1 MLLACGN
8 ASGGAIFAGVAAP
21 GARLALRRVD
31 YVVRLSAT
39 LTITQNLIM
48 LVFMEK
54 LPPEI
59 IRVAI
64 VEDDAEAVERIRT
77 ALAAD
82 GSLLI
87 VAIAGNV
94 ADGKACVDAG
104 GFDVLLC
111 DLGLPDGS
119 GISLIRYAAQKY
131 KDIDIIVITIFA
143 EQSKVLD
150 SIRAG
155 ARGFLLKD
163 ERFGECA
170 EGIREV
176 RRGGSPISPTIA
188 RQLLKEFQPR
198 EKDAKAVELL
208 SKREA
213 EVLNLLARGFSF
225 LEIGDLLSISRSTVA
240 TYVKNIYQKLEV
252 NSRSEA
258 VFEASSLGIIDMPH

>member
-1 MLLACGN
+1 M
-8 ASGGAIFAGVAAP
+8 FAP
-21 GARLALRRVD
+21 
-31 YVVRLSAT
+31 
-39 LTITQNLIM
+39 
-48 LVFMEK
+48 MEK
-54 LPPEI
+54 TPSDI

-64 VEDDAEAVERIRT
+64 VEDDAEALERIRT

-82 GSLLI
+82 GSLPI

-94 ADGKACVDAG
+94 SDGKVCIDAG

>member
-1 MLLACGN
+1 
-8 ASGGAIFAGVAAP
+8 
-21 GARLALRRVD
+21 
-31 YVVRLSAT
+31 
-39 LTITQNLIM
+39 
-48 LVFMEK
+48 MEK
-54 LPPEI
+54 VPAET

-64 VEDDAEAVERIRT
+64 IEDDLDALDRIRA

-82 GSLLI
+82 GGLAV
-87 VAIAGNV
+87 VAIAHNV
-94 ADGKACVDAG
+94 ADGKVCIDAG

-119 GISLIRYAAQKY
+119 GISLIRYAAQKH
-131 KDIDIIVITIFA
+131 KNIDIVVITIFA

-150 SIRAG
+150 SIRSG

-163 ERFGECA
+163 ERFSECA

-176 RRGGSPISPTIA
+176 RRGGSPISPAIA
-188 RQLLKEFQPR
+188 RQLLKEFQPK
-198 EKDAKAVELL
+198 ETDANAAALL

-225 LEIGDLLSISRSTVA
+225 LEIGELLSISRSTVA

-258 VFEASSLGIIDMPH
+258 VFEASSLGIIDMPR